1 MELERVRPQFE
12 QAGAR
17 IVAISTDNPQTA
29 RRTQEELGLGFT
41 LIPDHQHTLLKLYDH
56 RERYSQQALHN
67 PAVYIV
73 DHNGVVRWR
82 YFGASSADRP
92 DPAQIWQALRQ
103 VLAQG

>member
-1 MELERVRPQFE
+1 VELERARPQFE

-17 IVAISTDNPQTA
+17 IIAISTDTPSVA

-41 LIPDHQHTLLKLYDH
+41 LIPDHQHTLLRLYDH

-67 PAVYIV
+67 PAVYII
-73 DHNGVVRWR
+73 DTDGVVRWR
-82 YFGASSADRP
+82 YFGAHAGDRP
-92 DPAQIWQALRQ
+92 DPAQIWRALRQ